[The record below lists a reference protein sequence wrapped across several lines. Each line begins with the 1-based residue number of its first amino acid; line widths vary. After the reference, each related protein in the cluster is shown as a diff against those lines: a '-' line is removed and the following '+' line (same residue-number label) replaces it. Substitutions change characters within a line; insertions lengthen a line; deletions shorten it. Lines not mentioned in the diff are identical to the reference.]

1 MKDLHLRRTV
11 RLLLVSCVS
20 GLSLVTCAVEAQEP
34 SRPAGN
40 GFFGLLPV
48 RDLTPFGFLRLDMR
62 QSPAAFSASR
72 SPSIEIDLGYQNT
85 WALSDDVRQY
95 LRSRPRGPLT
105 QADIANIRAMP
116 GEHFLVD
123 GEIALLDVAVNYPLT
138 ERLGVYAVLS
148 AASYTGG
155 FLDDPIEGFHSAFGI
170 DRAGR
175 PGLTRNQVNLFYDL
189 KGVQYSELDRPDEW
203 GVLDPVLGLR
213 YALVPNPTS
222 LAVELEMAV
231 KIPLNGDEFFST
243 GSVDVGAQLA
253 AQLIRGRHAFYA
265 SGALVYYSGSGTP
278 FHDPATVVPT
288 GIVGYEYRWYP
299 STHLIAQMYAS
310 RSVYGAAMTDLDEL
324 RKTKYQ
330 VSVGVR
336 QRLERGY
343 WSFAVTENVINF
355 NNSPDIGFQ
364 VGLGFEF

>member
-11 RLLLVSCVS
+11 RLLLTACINA
-20 GLSLVTCAVEAQEP
+20 LSLVTGAVEAQEI
-34 SRPAGN
+34 SGPAGN

-155 FLDDPIEGFHSAFGI
+155 FLDDLIEGFHGAFGI
-170 DRAGR
+170 DQAGR

-222 LAVELEMAV
+222 LDVVLEMAV

-243 GSVDVGAQLA
+243 GRVDVGAQLA
-253 AQLIRGRHAFYA
+253 ARLIEGQHAFYA
-265 SGALVYYSGSGTP
+265 SGALVYYSGSGAP
-278 FHDPATVVPT
+278 FHDSATVVPT

-299 STHLIAQMYAS
+299 STHLIAQLYAS

-324 RKTKYQ
+324 CQTKYQ

-343 WSFAVTENVINF
+343 WSFGVTENVIDF